1 MPNAR
6 SESSAEKIDLSG
18 LTACHTCDL
27 LIEKQPALSGSKT
40 VCPRCGSI
48 SDDPKAD
55 TVNKTLAYNNKIY
68 KFKLEGLGAL
78 GYGVQKLSGVGH
90 VYHLKDIADFPGGYS
105 EARAG
110 LTVAK
115 GIGALYIRK
124 DKGVVIEMRTHADGV
139 ALSVGVSGITIEM
152 E

>member
-1 MPNAR
+1 MSNYRKIFYLLVILALIMGCA
-6 SESSAEKIDLSG
+6 SGGKTQKKAEMQPSG
-18 LTACHTCDL
+18 TIHLEEWEFMAILEGDFGH
-27 LIEKQPALSGSKT
+27 G
-40 VCPRCGSI
+40 
-48 SDDPKAD
+48 
-55 TVNKTLAYNNKIY
+55 TLAYNNKIY
-68 KFKLEGLGAL
+68 KFKLKGMGAL

-90 VYHLKDIADFPGGYS
+90 VYHLNNIFDFPGSYS

-115 GIGALYIRK
+115 GMGALYIRN
-124 DKGVVIEMRTHADGV
+124 DKGVVIELRTHAEGV

>member
-1 MPNAR
+1 MSRYRKIFYILMIIAFIMGCA
-6 SESSAEKIDLSG
+6 SGGKEHQKAEVPPSGTIHFDEWQFMAILSG
-18 LTACHTCDL
+18 DFGH
-27 LIEKQPALSGSKT
+27 G
-40 VCPRCGSI
+40 
-48 SDDPKAD
+48 
-55 TVNKTLAYNNKIY
+55 TLDYNNKIY
-68 KFKLEGLGAL
+68 KFKIKGMGAL
-78 GYGVQKLSGVGH
+78 GYGVQKLSAVGH

-115 GIGALYIRK
+115 GAGALYIRN
-124 DKGVVIEMRTHADGV
+124 DSGVVIEVRTHADGV

>member
-1 MPNAR
+1 M
-6 SESSAEKIDLSG
+6 SSYRKIFYILMIITFIMGCASSGKEQKKAEVPPSGTIHLEEWQFMAILSG
-18 LTACHTCDL
+18 DFGH
-27 LIEKQPALSGSKT
+27 G
-40 VCPRCGSI
+40 
-48 SDDPKAD
+48 
-55 TVNKTLAYNNKIY
+55 TLAYNDKIY
-68 KFKLEGLGAL
+68 KFKMKGMGAL

-90 VYHLKDIADFPGGYS
+90 VYHLNNIAEFPGSYS

-115 GIGALYIRK
+115 GVGALYIRN
-124 DKGVVIEMRTHADGV
+124 DNDIVIELKTHAEGV